1 MAQQIATGRL
11 DRIIR
16 ELEKL
21 HSKAQ
26 GIFDAHID
34 FMRCR
39 SPGTPFGVMKAF
51 EITNPAGSALDYVAA
66 LKILREKF
74 TSASPLDQP

>member
-21 HSKAQ
+21 QDEAQ
-26 GIFDAHID
+26 DIFDAHID
-34 FMRCR
+34 FMRCQT
-39 SPGTPFGVMKAF
+39 PGVPWGALKAC
-51 EITNPAGSALDYVAA
+51 EITGRAGSALDYVAA

-74 TSASPLDQP
+74 RDKNAN